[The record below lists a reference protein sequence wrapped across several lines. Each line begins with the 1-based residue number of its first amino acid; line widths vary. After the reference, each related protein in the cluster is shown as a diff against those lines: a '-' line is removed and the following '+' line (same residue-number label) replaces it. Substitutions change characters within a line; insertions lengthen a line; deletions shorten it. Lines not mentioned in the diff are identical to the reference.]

1 MTINALLDLTGLP
14 HFERFETTQIA
25 PAIDQLISTANA
37 AVKHAET
44 AEAMWEAF
52 YLPLEQATEAL
63 GRTWGIVGHL
73 NGVADSPELRE
84 AYELKLPE
92 VTAFWT
98 ELGQNKKLFK
108 QYQAI
113 KTSTTFG
120 QLSAPRQKIINNA
133 LRDFVLSGAA
143 LESPARERYAAVQDE
158 MASAAQEFSKHV
170 LDATNSF
177 SLTITDSKELAGI
190 PQDVLDAAKQQAQ
203 TAGVDG
209 WQLNLRMPCYLPV
222 MQYAESGAL
231 RKTLYEAYVTRASEL
246 GPPAHDNTGVI
257 DQILRLRNEEAA
269 LLGYSA
275 YAEVS
280 LASKMAQEPNTV
292 ISFLRDMATKAKPFA
307 LRDMDELQ
315 QFANQHLGLASL
327 NPWDVAFAS
336 EKLKEARYAFSDL
349 ELKQYF
355 PVPAVLTGLFSL
367 INKLFNV
374 TVSADQAATW
384 HPDVQFFKVEKAGQ
398 LVGQFYLDLY
408 ARPSKRGG
416 AWMDDARGRCIK
428 RGGLQTPVAYLTCNF
443 MAPAAG
449 KVGLLTHDEVITLFH
464 ETGHGLHHLLT
475 RIDDL
480 AVSGINGVEW
490 DAVELPS
497 QFMENFC
504 WDWDVLQL
512 MTQHVQTQEKLPKAL
527 FEKMISAKN
536 FQSGMA
542 TVRQLE
548 FSLFDMLIHSG
559 ASAVKGASA
568 TSSLSDPVDVQSVL
582 DSVRAEV
589 AVIKAAEFNRFQN
602 SFSHIFAGGYAAGYY
617 SYKWAEVLSADC
629 YAAFEDEPD
638 NLEQIGAKFLSEILS
653 AGGSRPA
660 IDSFR
665 AFRGRAPLPDA
676 LLRHNGM
683 SETSSNETSYA

>member
-1 MTINALLDLTGLP
+1 MTTNALLDLSGLP
-14 HFERFETTQIA
+14 PFDQIQIAQIA
-25 PAIDQLISTANA
+25 PAIDQLIITARA
-37 AVKHAET
+37 AVKQAET
-44 AEAMWEAF
+44 AQATWADF

-63 GRTWGIVGHL
+63 ARTWGIVGHL

-84 AYELKLPE
+84 AYELKLPD

-98 ELGQNKKLFK
+98 ELGQNKILFN
-108 QYQAI
+108 QYQSI
-113 KTSTTFG
+113 KAGPDFDH
-120 QLSAPRQKIINNA
+120 LPKARQKIIDNA

-170 LDATNSF
+170 LDATNAF
-177 SLTITDSKELAGI
+177 SLTITDPTELAGI
-190 PQDVLDAAKQQAQ
+190 PEDVLEAAKQQAQ
-203 TAGVDG
+203 AAGVEG

-222 MQYAESGAL
+222 MQYAESSAL
-231 RKTLYEAYVTRASEL
+231 RRTLYEAYVTRASDL
-246 GPPAHDNTGVI
+246 GAPAQDNTQVI
-257 DQILRLRNEEAA
+257 DQILRLRSEEAA

-275 YAEVS
+275 YADVS
-280 LASKMAQEPNTV
+280 LASKMAREPATV
-292 ISFLRDMATKAKPFA
+292 IGFLRDMAAKAKPFA
-307 LRDMDELQ
+307 LRDMEELQ
-315 QFANQHLGLASL
+315 QYAKQHLSIAIL
-327 NPWDVAFAS
+327 NPWDVLFAS

-355 PVPAVLTGLFSL
+355 PVPSVLTGLFSL
-367 INKLFNV
+367 ISKLFDV

-384 HPDVQFFKVEKAGQ
+384 HPDVQFFKVEKRGT
-398 LVGQFYLDLY
+398 LIGQFYLDLY
-408 ARPSKRGG
+408 ARPTKRGG

-428 RGGLQTPVAYLTCNF
+428 GNSVQTPVAYLTCNF
-443 MAPAAG
+443 MAPAPG
-449 KVGLLTHDEVITLFH
+449 KVSLLTHDEVITLFH

-475 RIDDL
+475 CVEDL

-504 WDWDVLQL
+504 WDWQVLQS
-512 MTQHVQTQEKLPKAL
+512 MTQHVQTLEKLPKAL

-542 TVRQLE
+542 CVRQLE

-559 ASAVKGASA
+559 AAASSANAPGK
-568 TSSLSDPVDVQSVL
+568 PVNVQSVL
-582 DSVRAEV
+582 DAVRSEV
-589 AVIKAAEFNRFQN
+589 AVIKAAEFNRFQT

-629 YAAFEDEPD
+629 YGAFEEHPD
-638 NLEQIGAKFLSEILS
+638 SLEQIGAKFLKEILS

-683 SETSSNETSYA
+683 S